1 MKGNPDDSSKS
12 LMSALEAEVVD
23 HFVVIC
29 SEVRYIVHW
38 ISDNILISAPIC
50 LRCQIRHGLLRREK
64 LNSLLPGIRSVS
76 RNNLP

>member
-12 LMSALEAEVVD
+12 LMSALEAEEVD

-29 SEVRYIVHW
+29 SEVYYIIHG
-38 ISDNILISAPIC
+38 ISDKILISAPIC
-50 LRCQIRHGLLRREK
+50 LCCQIRHGLLRREE
-64 LNSLLPGIRSVS
+64 LDSLLSGIRSVS